1 MRTPKTRKPNVQ
13 KKHANVIPV
22 RSQKSINPTDP
33 VKDSM
38 TPPQRSS
45 TSTMTKAPP
54 TTKFAPGW
62 QTYLL
67 LCADG
72 RYHCGITSDLQ
83 TQIRDQAE
91 GRGDHP
97 TNSAKVVALVWHEP
111 HADEKSAAVREAQIK
126 HWGHNQK
133 ACLAHSTPPYDTM
146 GEATWVPLD
155 NPNPSPSTS

>member
-1 MRTPKTRKPNVQ
+1 MRKSKQTSPGTAARIAK
-13 KKHANVIPV
+13 VIPT
-22 RSQKSINPTDP
+22 RSPKSNTPIEAS
-33 VKDSM
+33 KERM

-45 TSTMTKAPP
+45 TSTITKAPP
-54 TTKFAPGW
+54 GTKFAPGW

-72 RYHCGITSDLQ
+72 RYYCGITEDLQ
-83 TQIRDQAE
+83 TQIRDHAE

-97 TNSAKVVALVWHEP
+97 AHSSKVVALVWHEL
-111 HADEKSAAVREAQIK
+111 HGDQKSAATREAQIK

-146 GEATWVPLD
+146 GEATWVPLSEQT
-155 NPNPSPSTS
+155 PSSA